1 MDNLLLTLHS
11 LVRWVVVIA
20 AVLAVGHAWWG
31 WLGKRAWTPLAD
43 RLGMIFTISLDVQV
57 LLGIVLYFFGPTM
70 RAVFPDFGAAMQTAG
85 LRFFAVEHVALM
97 LVAVVIAHIGRARA
111 RRAEDSQT
119 KYRRTAL
126 FFGAAVLLIL
136 VAIPWPFLGYG
147 RPWLR
152 LEL

>member
-20 AVLAVGHAWWG
+20 AVAAVGQAWWG
-31 WLGKRAWTPLAD
+31 WLGKREWTPLAD

-126 FFGAAVLLIL
+126 FFGAAVLIIL